1 MKKNIVLL
9 FIALSQICIAA
20 TDTLNVNSKIT
31 DVTVFF
37 SGAQITREVKLNL
50 TKGKHTLFLDKLPQ
64 EVNPESIQVKGLDG
78 LQILSV
84 KHQYNFQSKT
94 NKTAEEKALEKQ
106 IEALELELYKV
117 VSAVNVYNTE
127 LSILMDNSQL
137 SKDNQGNTVA
147 TIKEA
152 ADFYRSRLTEING
165 KKIELNEKSKVI
177 KEDMKKVYAKI
188 NKLRS
193 ENAKTYSQIYIS
205 LECKQIIN
213 KTLSVDYIVN
223 SAAWEPKYDFRVDE
237 INKPLN
243 LVYNAKVYQSTG
255 EDWDGVSI
263 TLSSN
268 NPTLSGEK
276 PELIRWYVGRENK
289 YNQSDNKKET
299 SAISGNIMDA
309 QNGENLPFANISL
322 NQNGNTIAEVNSD
335 FNGNYTIKPLPVGRY
350 SVSVSYVGYNSVS
363 VTIDLDANQTLY
375 KDFYL
380 YGNNNL
386 REIEVINYKEPLVE
400 IDKGTSGGRISSEE
414 IKSMAV
420 RSSSAIK
427 KSKGINIR
435 GARSNSSDTSIDGV
449 KIIGSATEKDIIS
462 NSLNN
467 NNNISYEILIPYTIK
482 SDGEDNNIKIKE
494 VDLKVDYLYKAVPK
508 IKAEAFLMADITEW
522 NKLNLLSGNSSIFYQ
537 GTFVGE
543 AYLDV
548 EQTTDTLS
556 ISLGRDQNVILKRE
570 VNKEISTKRI
580 FGNNAKETQGL
591 DLTIRNT
598 KNVPIKI
605 VIEDQYPLSDRDY
618 IEVELLENSGAKV
631 DKKEGKL
638 SWNIELAPEE
648 TKKLTFSYSVK
659 YPQ

>member
-363 VTIDLDANQTLY
+363 VTIDLNANQTLY

-420 RSSSAIK
+420 RSSTAIK

-449 KIIGSATEKDIIS
+449 KIIGSATEKDLIS

>member
-1 MKKNIVLL
+1 
-9 FIALSQICIAA
+9 
-20 TDTLNVNSKIT
+20 
-31 DVTVFF
+31 
-37 SGAQITREVKLNL
+37 
-50 TKGKHTLFLDKLPQ
+50 
-64 EVNPESIQVKGLDG
+64 
-78 LQILSV
+78 
-84 KHQYNFQSKT
+84 
-94 NKTAEEKALEKQ
+94 
-106 IEALELELYKV
+106 
-117 VSAVNVYNTE
+117 
-127 LSILMDNSQL
+127 
-137 SKDNQGNTVA
+137 
-147 TIKEA
+147 
-152 ADFYRSRLTEING
+152 
-165 KKIELNEKSKVI
+165 
-177 KEDMKKVYAKI
+177 
-188 NKLRS
+188 
-193 ENAKTYSQIYIS
+193 
-205 LECKQIIN
+205 
-213 KTLSVDYIVN
+213 
-223 SAAWEPKYDFRVDE
+223 
-237 INKPLN
+237 
-243 LVYNAKVYQSTG
+243 
-255 EDWDGVSI
+255 
-263 TLSSN
+263 
-268 NPTLSGEK
+268 
-276 PELIRWYVGRENK
+276 
-289 YNQSDNKKET
+289 
-299 SAISGNIMDA
+299 MDA

-363 VTIDLDANQTLY
+363 VTIDLNANQTLY

-420 RSSSAIK
+420 RSSTAIK

-556 ISLGRDQNVILKRE
+556 ISLGRDQNVILTS
-570 VNKEISTKRI
+570 VSSVTM
-580 FGNNAKETQGL
+580 Q
-591 DLTIRNT
+591 
-598 KNVPIKI
+598 
-605 VIEDQYPLSDRDY
+605 
-618 IEVELLENSGAKV
+618 
-631 DKKEGKL
+631 
-638 SWNIELAPEE
+638 
-648 TKKLTFSYSVK
+648 KKLK
-659 YPQ
+659 G

>member
-289 YNQSDNKKET
+289 YNQFDIKKET

-363 VTIDLDANQTLY
+363 VTIDLNANQTLY

-420 RSSSAIK
+420 RSSTAIK

>member
-363 VTIDLDANQTLY
+363 VTIDLNANQTLY

-420 RSSSAIK
+420 RSSTAIK